1 MMASF
6 DEPRS
11 FREHDQYDEEGLPDG
26 ALGPDPVAALQR
38 WLADAEAAG
47 LPDPNA
53 MVVGTVEPD
62 GRPSSR
68 TVLWKGVTDG
78 ALAFFTNRES
88 HKGVALA
95 HEARVSLLFPWY
107 GLHRQVRVE
116 GTARFAPDDASDAYW
131 ATRPRGSQVG
141 AWASAQSQPIA
152 SRSDLDARDADALAR
167 FEGVDPVPRPPHWG
181 GYLVAPASVEFWQGR
196 PSRLHDR
203 LLYER
208 AGYSWNVTRL
218 QP

>member
-1 MMASF
+1 MSSF
-6 DEPRS
+6 EQHQEYAEP
-11 FREHDQYDEEGLPDG
+11 GLGDDV
-26 ALGPDPVAALQR
+26 LGPDPLIALQS
-38 WLADAEAAG
+38 WLADAEAAR

-78 ALAFFTNRES
+78 ALAFFTNRDS
-88 HKGVALA
+88 HKGAAIA

-116 GTARFAPDDASDAYW
+116 GVAASAPDDASDAYW
-131 ATRPRGSQVG
+131 ATRPRGSQIG

-152 SRSDLDARDADALAR
+152 SRSDLDARDAEAAAR
-167 FEGVDPVPRPPHWG
+167 FEAVDPIPRPPHWG
-181 GYLVAPASVEFWQGR
+181 GYLVTPASFEFWQGR
-196 PSRLHDR
+196 VSRLHDR
-203 LLYER
+203 LLYTR
-208 AGYSWNVTRL
+208 AGDRWDVTRL

>member
-1 MMASF
+1 MSSF
-6 DEPRS
+6 S
-11 FREHDQYDEEGLPDG
+11 EHQQYTSGELPDG
-26 ALGPDPVAALQR
+26 ALGPDPIAALEA

-53 MVVGTVEPD
+53 MVVGTVEAD

-68 TVLWKGVTDG
+68 TVLWKGVDAG
-78 ALAFFTNRES
+78 RLAFFTNRES
-88 HKGVALA
+88 AKGLAIA

-116 GTARFAPDDASDAYW
+116 GVAAFAPDELSDAYW

-141 AWASAQSQPIA
+141 AWASEQSRPIG
-152 SRSDLDARDADALAR
+152 SRDELDARETAAEER
-167 FEGVDPVPRPPHWG
+167 FAGIETLPRPPHWG
-181 GYLVAPASVEFWQGR
+181 GYLVTPASIEFWQGR
-196 PSRLHDR
+196 ASRLHDR
-203 LLYER
+203 QLYER
-208 AGYSWNVTRL
+208 AGDGWRVTRL